1 MLPRYRTKL
10 IAAFAIMIS
19 GLGATGLNAQPI
31 VPRHQAPNY
40 ISICETH
47 TPELEMAFDLPRGV
61 LTAIS
66 RVESGRPN
74 GKGVRLG
81 WPWTINHDGRGLF
94 FENKQD
100 MLAYARAHINK
111 GDLRMDIGC
120 MQISIF
126 WHKDQFAS
134 LEEMADPSGNIAYAA
149 AFLADLKD
157 RHGNIDQAIRHYH
170 NADPAANTP
179 YVARVYDVWKNIT
192 DNPDLTLANIPSG
205 QNGIPNT
212 ASTRAVPSSA
222 KGNGFPAQASLQ
234 NGATDI
240 IPVSLSAASLSA
252 PPSEAEQT
260 DTMAKPDP
268 LAAVKQRQPHLSGKW
283 DKVELFRKMLNP

>member
-1 MLPRYRTKL
+1 MLARHKTKFITAL
-10 IAAFAIMIS
+10 AVMIS

-31 VPRHQAPNY
+31 VPRHQEPSY
-40 ISICETH
+40 KSICEAH

-192 DNPDLTLANIPSG
+192 EDADLTLASIPAG

-212 ASTRAVPSSA
+212 ASTRAVPLSVI
-222 KGNGFPAQASLQ
+222 GNDSVEQTSRSETLKPG
-234 NGATDI
+234 
-240 IPVSLSAASLSA
+240 IPSSLSAASTQASLPVPVNSGA
-252 PPSEAEQT
+252 I
-260 DTMAKPDP
+260 AKADP

>member
-170 NADPAANTP
+170 NADPTANTP

-212 ASTRAVPSSA
+212 ASTRAVPLSVIGNDSVGQTSRSETPKPEIPSSLSA
-222 KGNGFPAQASLQ
+222 VSTQASLPVPVKS
-234 NGATDI
+234 GAI
-240 IPVSLSAASLSA
+240 
-252 PPSEAEQT
+252 
-260 DTMAKPDP
+260 AKADP

>member
-1 MLPRYRTKL
+1 MLPRHKTKFITAL
-10 IAAFAIMIS
+10 AVMIS
-19 GLGATGLNAQPI
+19 GLGATGLKAQPI
-31 VPRHQAPNY
+31 VPRHQEPSY
-40 ISICETH
+40 KSICEAH

-74 GKGVRLG
+74 GKGIRLG

-100 MLAYARAHINK
+100 MLAYARAQINK

-192 DNPDLTLANIPSG
+192 EDADLTLASIPAG

-212 ASTRAVPSSA
+212 ASTRAVPSSVI
-222 KGNGFPAQASLQ
+222 GNDSVGQTSRSETPKP
-234 NGATDI
+234 G
-240 IPVSLSAASLSA
+240 IPSSLSAASTQASLPVPVKSGA
-252 PPSEAEQT
+252 I
-260 DTMAKPDP
+260 AKADP